1 MRVILLDKFI
11 SSETSLLNRLVKFLA
26 VLENADSYVVL

>member
-1 MRVILLDKFI
+1 MRVILLDKFV
-11 SSETSLLNRLVKFLA
+11 SSEASLLSRLVKFLA